1 MDTKRWA
8 ALGTAALVALGA
20 AGCGKS
26 ASDTTTTTAKSTASL
41 SPTTPAAKAD
51 TGPVTWATYREIGTL
66 DPIQAFDYPENTVI
80 SSMCDSL
87 LQQQPDGSY
96 KPGLASKVD
105 TPDDTT
111 IVFTINTGAK
121 FWDGKNLTPED
132 VVYSLER
139 NTNTKLAGFYGL
151 VFQNVTSIE
160 ATGDDQV
167 TIKLSKPDN
176 WLQGELSGMP
186 GIVLEK
192 AYVESKGKSFGTAAG
207 GTMCTGAFK
216 LKSWKP
222 GAELTAER
230 NDAYWDTALKPKAAS
245 ISFKGVSDDSSLTS
259 GLLTNE
265 ISGSYPQPLTTLK
278 QLKSSGSVTVS
289 SGPSFASDALVIS
302 SLTGALGDVKVRQAL
317 SAAVDRKAYIDTLY
331 SGEAQLPRTLANPG
345 TWGYERDVFQKDW
358 DSLPEPTQDVAK
370 GKQLVK
376 EAGATGKTI
385 VIGTSSEINSLQTAA
400 NALRQAA
407 ISIGMKAKLKS
418 VSAANY
424 INFFTDAGARKD
436 VDGFLDRQLPR
447 LRRPGGALQHVRG
460 QGREPELRQLRG
472 PPHHR
477 GPRRGAHD
485 AGPARARG
493 ADGQGRRRDHGDAAV
508 DPARGAEHGRDH
520 GQEDHGRPV
529 LVPVHGR
536 TLGRLGR
543 RQGLTPCCG
552 SSPAGWR
559 CSR

>member
-1 MDTKRWA
+1 MDTRRWA
-8 ALGTAALVALGA
+8 VLGTAALAALSA
-20 AGCGKS
+20 AGCGKQ
-26 ASDTTTTTAKSTASL
+26 ASDSAPTAKSTANL
-41 SPTTPAAKAD
+41 SPTTSAAKAD
-51 TGPVTWATYREIGTL
+51 TGPVTWATYREVGTL
-66 DPIQAFDYPENTVI
+66 DPIQAFDYPENTII
-80 SSMCDSL
+80 SALCDSL

-105 TPDDTT
+105 TPDDRT
-111 IVFTINTGAK
+111 IVMTINTAAK

-132 VVYSLER
+132 VVYSLKR
-139 NTNTKLAGFYGL
+139 NTNAKLAGFYGL
-151 VFQNVTSIE
+151 VFQNVTSIA

-186 GIVLEK
+186 GVVLEK
-192 AYVESKGKSFGTAAG
+192 AYVESKGKAFGTSAG

-222 GAELTAER
+222 GAELTAVR

-278 QLKSSGSVTVS
+278 QLKSSGSVTVN

-302 SLTGALGDVKVRQAL
+302 SLKGALGDVKVRQAL
-317 SAAVDRKAYIDTLY
+317 SAAVDRKAYINTLY

-358 DSLPEPTQDVAK
+358 DALPEPTQDVAK
-370 GKQLVK
+370 GKQLIK

-424 INFFTDAGARKD
+424 INFFTDPKAREE
-436 VDGFLDRQLPR
+436 VDGFLTVNYPDYADPAALYNTFAVKGGSQNYDDFEDPRITAALETARTTPDQKERAQQTAKAGDLIMETLPWIP
-447 LRRPGGALQHVRG
+447 LAAPNTVVIMDKKITGAPSSFQYM
-460 QGREPELRQLRG
+460 
-472 PPHHR
+472 
-477 GPRRGAHD
+477 
-485 AGPARARG
+485 AGPWAASIG
-493 ADGQGRRRDHGDAAV
+493 ASG
-508 DPARGAEHGRDH
+508 
-520 GQEDHGRPV
+520 
-529 LVPVHGR
+529 
-536 TLGRLGR
+536 
-543 RQGLTPCCG
+543 
-552 SSPAGWR
+552 
-559 CSR
+559 

>member
-1 MDTKRWA
+1 MTTA
-8 ALGTAALVALGA
+8 VLTALAA

-26 ASDTTTTTAKSTASL
+26 ASDSTPTAKSTASL
-41 SPTTPAAKAD
+41 SPTTTAAKGD
-51 TGPVTWATYREIGTL
+51 SGPVTWATYREVGTL

-80 SSMCDSL
+80 TSMCDSL

-105 TPDDTT
+105 TPDDRT
-111 IVFTINTGAK
+111 IVMTINTAAK

-132 VVYSLER
+132 VVYSLKR
-139 NTNTKLAGFYGL
+139 NTNAKLAGFYGL
-151 VFQNVTSIE
+151 VFQNVASIE

-176 WLQGELSGMP
+176 WLQGELSQMP

-192 AYVESKGKSFGTAAG
+192 AYVESKGKKFGTAAG

-230 NDAYWDTALKPKAAS
+230 NDAYWDTSLKPKAAS
-245 ISFKGVSDDSSLTS
+245 ISFKGVPDDSSLTS

-265 ISGSYPQPLTTLK
+265 ISGTYPQPLTTLK
-278 QLKSSGSVTVS
+278 QLKSSGSVSVN

-302 SLTGALGDVKVRQAL
+302 SLKGALGDVKVRQAL
-317 SAAVDRKAYIDTLY
+317 SAAVDRKAYINTLY

-358 DSLPEPTQDVAK
+358 DALPEPTQDVAK
-370 GKQLVK
+370 GKQLIK

-400 NALRQAA
+400 NAVRQAA

-424 INFFTDAGARKD
+424 INFFTDPKAREG
-436 VDGFLDRQLPR
+436 VDGFLTVNYPDY
-447 LRRPGGALQHVRG
+447 A
-460 QGREPELRQLRG
+460 
-472 PPHHR
+472 
-477 GPRRGAHD
+477 
-485 AGPARARG
+485 
-493 ADGQGRRRDHGDAAV
+493 
-508 DPARGAEHGRDH
+508 DPAALYNTFAAKGGSQNYDGFEDPRITAALETARTTPDQKERAQQTAKAGDLIMETLPWIPLAAPNTVVIMDKKLTGA
-520 GQEDHGRPV
+520 P
-529 LVPVHGR
+529 
-536 TLGRLGR
+536 
-543 RQGLTPCCG
+543 
-552 SSPAGWR
+552 SSFQYMGGPWATTIGA
-559 CSR
+559 SG